1 MNKKILIAL
10 TIIILLTA
18 SLAGCFGGSESKDT
32 SEPSYTEETAE
43 YPPETGWLESG
54 TQEARE
60 DEQIYVEVDSEISII
75 LNNSNVFSASIELM
89 FSDYDEA
96 HAGSDGNSPA
106 DEVEV
111 TLTNAGFNESA
122 SGTTPCTLRFE
133 MMGNQTEGDMQE
145 SLPSELTF
153 HVYAKCFCEITWPM
167 TGRPNLMN
175 LYVRDNGV
183 AYEFSAGYQ
192 YYQEVE

>member
-1 MNKKILIAL
+1 MLA
-10 TIIILLTA
+10 TSHA
-18 SLAGCFGGSESKDT
+18 SLL
-32 SEPSYTEETAE
+32 PSAQNTVV
-43 YPPETGWLESG
+43 G
-54 TQEARE
+54 TPAQ
-60 DEQIYVEVDSEISII
+60 S
-75 LNNSNVFSASIELM
+75 VFPAQYSAHPGQCSFRVNRI
-89 FSDYDEA
+89 
-96 HAGSDGNSPA
+96 
-106 DEVEV
+106 
-111 TLTNAGFNESA
+111 
-122 SGTTPCTLRFE
+122 CTLRFE